1 MDYDLITN
9 PCSADGP
16 GDEGWQD
23 TAHTG
28 GSAGNVASSSL
39 SYVVKRHLGDAY
51 SSTMEFRGRFHKN
64 TKHKSSHICKFF
76 CDIKSD
82 SAHFC
87 SILPEV
93 ILNICKFSFIQ
104 KVGSTVRLR
113 SRNKAFE
120 S

>member
-1 MDYDLITN
+1 MPIAQPWN
-9 PCSADGP
+9 FE
-16 GDEGWQD
+16 GDFRR
-23 TAHTG
+23 TPSINHPTF
-28 GSAGNVASSSL
+28 AS
-39 SYVVKRHLGDAY
+39 
-51 SSTMEFRGRFHKN
+51 
-64 TKHKSSHICKFF
+64 FF